1 MSASTLPRGQSLQ
14 LLLTG
19 LISGLVLLTALAVGF
34 FYHQTLKQQLLSAQ
48 QDLFDATAGQ
58 ITSNIAEYRAQAVS
72 TLSLVTR
79 SGLSQTYSQEEREH
93 YIPQMV
99 SALTVHPSLQAIYQG
114 YVNGDFFLVRHLD
127 DAAKRAFPDAN
138 PKARWVAQFVSQH
151 PDGRSEQTL
160 RFFDD
165 ELQPVQKAMVL
176 HDLHYDPRQRPWY
189 QQAVKTHEAI
199 GTHPY
204 RFTTTR
210 QTGITY
216 AIRSTD
222 EQAITGVDI
231 RLPTLRDVL
240 KRNLPSNNSSMAIV
254 NDQHQVLVT
263 ATVAED
269 ASVPLLLERFPDP
282 ALAALGRSWLPGQA
296 IPQTIDNDGMALR
309 VSLTPLNRNQPD
321 GPKLLM
327 LMPEQDLFATG
338 QRITRDAMWIPAIIL
353 LLMLP
358 LGWLV
363 SRKLSKPLHRLV
375 MASERIQNMDFSD
388 EPMTRSSVR
397 ELNELMAASESM
409 KETIRD
415 FIGLSRQI
423 VSESDLEPLL
433 EKVLVS
439 AMRALPAQSAGL
451 WLQGENG
458 LLASHGVNQQGET
471 LMLGPLESEHPLLQ
485 QCLQQQRLCISA
497 NDPFLHPA
505 LQTLCSSSTRQLV
518 VLPLHL
524 DSQELLGVLVLASS
538 ESAGELQA
546 SHRIHYLQALASFAA
561 IAIDNRR
568 LAANLQQLM
577 NALIKLIAGAIDA
590 KSPYTGG
597 HCQRVPDLAQA
608 LAEAAHQCQ
617 NGPLAEF
624 SLDSNSREALY
635 IASWLHDCGKVTTPE
650 YVVDKATKLETLF
663 DRIHE
668 IRTRFEV
675 LKRDVEID
683 YWQRLA
689 AGEDE
694 VLLRHSRD
702 ARLAQLDD
710 DFAFVARCNQGGEFM
725 LDEDVQRLEQIARKT
740 WLRTLDDR
748 LGLGP
753 MELERLAGIPPAT
766 LPVSEPLLSDKP
778 EHRILRADEDAAA
791 NMRQWGF
798 NMKVPE
804 LQYHRGELYNLK
816 TRRGTL
822 TEEERYKIN
831 EHITETIKMLRA
843 LPFPRHLRNVP
854 EIAGGHHER
863 MDGKGYPCGLKGEDM
878 SVLARVMAIADVFEA
893 LTASDRPYKPAK
905 SLSEALR
912 ILQKMAEE
920 GHVDADLYSLFLSS
934 GIWQQYAR
942 RYLDPAQHDIED
954 AIAFL
959 PRQAERS
966 SHTVK

>member
-48 QDLFDATAGQ
+48 QDLFHATAGQ
-58 ITSNIAEYRAQAVS
+58 ITGNINDYRGAAITALNQVN
-72 TLSLVTR
+72 L
-79 SGLSQTYSQEEREH
+79 SGLTQSYGHEDRAAF
-93 YIPQMV
+93 IPHLV
-99 SALTVHPSLQAIYQG
+99 SALSVNPSLQAIYLG
-114 YVNGDFFLVRHLD
+114 YMNGDFFLVRRLD
-127 DAAKRAFPDAN
+127 AISRQAFPAARPN
-138 PKARWVAQFVSQH
+138 ARWLAQFVTQH
-151 PDGRSEQTL
+151 PDGRSEQTI
-160 RFFDD
+160 RFLDQ
-165 ELQPVQKAMVL
+165 ELQATQPDEH
-176 HDLHYDPRQRPWY
+176 HDNKPYDPRQRPWY
-189 QQAVKTHEAI
+189 LQAITTHDAV
-199 GTHPY
+199 GTNPY
-204 RFTTTR
+204 RFASTG
-210 QTGITY
+210 QLGITY
-216 AIRSTD
+216 AIRSQD
-222 EQAITGVDI
+222 YQAIAGVDI
-231 RLPTLRDVL
+231 RLSTLRDVL
-240 KRNLPSNNSSMAIV
+240 QRNLPSRNSDMAII

-263 ATVAED
+263 ATVSDNAKVPMLMENFPD
-269 ASVPLLLERFPDP
+269 ASI
-282 ALAALGRSWLPGQA
+282 AALGRAWPIGAAMPASITANGEKMHISMTL
-296 IPQTIDNDGMALR
+296 
-309 VSLTPLNRNQPD
+309 LNRNQPD

-338 QRITRDAMWIPAIIL
+338 QQITRDAMWIPAFIL

-388 EPMTRSSVR
+388 EPLPRGPVR

-409 KETIRD
+409 KDTIRD

-433 EKVLVS
+433 EKVLIS

-458 LLASHGVNQQGET
+458 LQASHGVNQQGET
-471 LMLGPLESEHPLLQ
+471 LALGPLESEHPLLQ
-485 QCLQQQRLCISA
+485 QCLQQQKLCLSA
-497 NDPFLHPA
+497 NDPFLPPA
-505 LQTLCSSSTRQLV
+505 LQTLCDGHTRQLV
-518 VLPLHL
+518 VLPLQL
-524 DSQELLGVLVLASS
+524 DAQSLLGVLVMSS
-538 ESAGELQA
+538 AESNAELQA

-617 NGPLAEF
+617 NGALAEF
-624 SLDSNSREALY
+624 SLDSTSREALY

-683 YWQRLA
+683 YWKRLA

-725 LDEDVQRLEQIARKT
+725 LDEDIQRLEQIARKT

-753 MELERLAGIPPAT
+753 MELERLAGIPAAT

-778 EHRILRADEDAAA
+778 EHRIHRDEA
-791 NMRQWGF
+791 NSAESMRQWGF

-816 TRRGTL
+816 IRRGTL
-822 TEEERYKIN
+822 TEEERFKIN

-843 LPFPRHLRNVP
+843 LPFPRHLRDVP

-920 GHVDADLYSLFLSS
+920 GHVDPDLYSLFLTS

-942 RYLDPAQHDIED
+942 RYLDPVQHDIED

-959 PRQAERS
+959 PRLPQTAS
-966 SHTVK
+966 QTVK